1 MILIIDGHSI
11 AYRAF
16 FKTPS
21 LINSKGVPTGII
33 HTFLNILLKLN
44 INLQPERI
52 FIAFDSKGA
61 THRHLKLKEYK
72 SERQPAP
79 DDLILQIEELKNLIP
94 TMGMQVCVYP
104 GYEADDIIYTL
115 VNKLGDSDVYI
126 VSKDKDML
134 QLVNDKVKIFDDSN
148 EQEIGKDEVYNKFGV
163 NPDQIVDM
171 LALAGDAADNIPG
184 VKGIGVKTAAR
195 LLNEFGDIE
204 KLYKNISDVKDSI
217 RRKLESNQDLA
228 FLSKEIASLKIVD
241 DLDIIDIDKEPEKLE
256 VILKQLEL
264 RSIYKRLF
272 PKGGNESLKDYDA
285 MNSGA
290 VNDIKIIA
298 HQDGGVYKIGPCTY
312 EKADPKDIDM
322 VNTYYNYK
330 DIYKKYKK
338 QLENFYDISIISWL
352 CDPDSDLV
360 SKNRDEALG
369 TFFARLLNTAH
380 LLKDELKLKNLEQ
393 VYFDIECKIIVI
405 IAEMELK
412 GIKLDVKKISDVRD
426 RLEKLKLDIENKVF
440 TELGFSF
447 NLNSPKQLSFA
458 LYEKLNIHPVKKTKT
473 GLSTSEDTL
482 KELAVY
488 NAGFKG
494 LLENI
499 LYYREISKLLSTYT
513 LKLVECV
520 NDKTGRIHSVFKQ
533 TGTATGRLSSSNPN
547 LQTIPQKGELS
558 KDIRSAFVAEY
569 GYKFISFDYSQI
581 ELRILAHLSGD
592 KNLIAAFRDGVDIH
606 DLTARSLLSYDGESV
621 PQGLR
626 RLAKAVNFG
635 IIYGL
640 TSYGLS
646 RDAGVSREE
655 AKKFIE
661 RYFYLYPSVKDF
673 IRTTISDV
681 RKKGYTTTM
690 MGRRRYIKDINSR
703 NSGVMRRAERI
714 AINAPIQG
722 SASDIIKLAMIKC
735 CEYISEESMD
745 AYLVLQVHDEL
756 IFEVNSESVGKFYND
771 VSSIMSNVV
780 KIDAGLTV
788 YGSTGDNLGEMK
800 H

>member
-1 MILIIDGHSI
+1 M
-11 AYRAF
+11 
-16 FKTPS
+16 
-21 LINSKGVPTGII
+21 
-33 HTFLNILLKLN
+33 
-44 INLQPERI
+44 
-52 FIAFDSKGA
+52 
-61 THRHLKLKEYK
+61 
-72 SERQPAP
+72 
-79 DDLILQIEELKNLIP
+79 
-94 TMGMQVCVYP
+94 
-104 GYEADDIIYTL
+104 
-115 VNKLGDSDVYI
+115 
-126 VSKDKDML
+126 
-134 QLVNDKVKIFDDSN
+134 
-148 EQEIGKDEVYNKFGV
+148 
-163 NPDQIVDM
+163 
-171 LALAGDAADNIPG
+171 
-184 VKGIGVKTAAR
+184 
-195 LLNEFGDIE
+195 
-204 KLYKNISDVKDSI
+204 
-217 RRKLESNQDLA
+217 
-228 FLSKEIASLKIVD
+228 
-241 DLDIIDIDKEPEKLE
+241 
-256 VILKQLEL
+256 
-264 RSIYKRLF
+264 
-272 PKGGNESLKDYDA
+272 
-285 MNSGA
+285 
-290 VNDIKIIA
+290 
-298 HQDGGVYKIGPCTY
+298 
-312 EKADPKDIDM
+312 
-322 VNTYYNYK
+322 
-330 DIYKKYKK
+330 
-338 QLENFYDISIISWL
+338 
-352 CDPDSDLV
+352 
-360 SKNRDEALG
+360 
-369 TFFARLLNTAH
+369 
-380 LLKDELKLKNLEQ
+380 
-393 VYFDIECKIIVI
+393 
-405 IAEMELK
+405 
-412 GIKLDVKKISDVRD
+412 
-426 RLEKLKLDIENKVF
+426 
-440 TELGFSF
+440 
-447 NLNSPKQLSFA
+447 
-458 LYEKLNIHPVKKTKT
+458 
-473 GLSTSEDTL
+473 STSEDTL

-558 KDIRSAFVAEY
+558 KDIRSAFVAEC

-592 KNLIAAFRDGVDIH
+592 KNLIEAFRDGVDIH

-646 RDAGVSREE
+646 RDAGVSRGE

-745 AYLVLQVHDEL
+745 AYLVLQIHDEL

-788 YGSTGDNLGEMK
+788 YGSIGDNLGEMK